1 MSALAIIFTLIAA
14 AAILAAPRRWAAM
27 PFLVAACYMTM
38 GQKIDLGLFSLHMV
52 RLLIAA
58 GIIRVVMRREW
69 VVGGLNGL
77 DKIMLVWASW
87 ALVSSAFHEATS
99 EGNPLVFRL
108 GLAYNVLVIYFL
120 MRIFVQSLEDVER
133 VLKVTACLFIP
144 VALEMLQEQITRH
157 NLFAIFGGVGEN
169 VIVRN
174 ERLRAQGPFMHPI
187 LAGTVGAV
195 CFPYM
200 VGLYRKH
207 AAIAGAGAAA
217 CVIMVV
223 ASGSS
228 GPLMSLIFGIFAL
241 SLWRWRHLTRQMRL
255 AIVFG
260 YIFLDIVM
268 KAPAYYLIARID
280 LTGSSTGWHRAY
292 LIESG
297 LAHLREWWF
306 AGTDYTRHWMPTGVS
321 WSPEHTDITN
331 HYLQYG
337 VIGGLPL
344 MLLFMGA
351 LGVAFRYVGQCLR
364 AAEEASWEDQFFIW
378 ALGAALLGQ
387 AATCISVSFFDQSY
401 MFLFLN
407 LALIGSLWAVQNRTA
422 SEQSIEEEDQQ
433 ESEEFA
439 NPLNAW
445 RRCS

>member
-1 MSALAIIFTLIAA
+1 MSALAILFTLIAA
-14 AAILAAPRRWAAM
+14 AAIFAAPRRWAAM

-38 GQKIDLGLFSLHMV
+38 GQKIDLGPFSLHMV

-58 GIIRVVMRREW
+58 GAARVVMRREW
-69 VVGGLNGL
+69 VTGGLNGL
-77 DKIMLVWASW
+77 DKIMLVWAAW
-87 ALVSSAFHEATS
+87 ALVSSGFHQVTS
-99 EGNPLVFRL
+99 DGNPLIFRL
-108 GLAYNVLVIYFL
+108 GLAYNVLGIYFL

-133 VLKVTACLFIP
+133 VIKVTACLFIP
-144 VALEMLQEQITRH
+144 VALEMIQEQITRH

-169 VIVRN
+169 VMVRN
-174 ERLRAQGPFMHPI
+174 DKLRAQGPFMHPI

-195 CFPYM
+195 CLPYM
-200 VGLYRKH
+200 AGLYRKH
-207 AAIAGAGAAA
+207 AAIASAGAAA
-217 CVIMVV
+217 CIAMVL

-241 SLWRWRHLTRQMRL
+241 TLWRWRQLTRQMRFAL
-255 AIVFG
+255 VFG

-351 LGVAFRYVGQCLR
+351 LGVAFRYVGECLR
-364 AAEEASWEDQFFIW
+364 QGEEDSWEEQFFIW
-378 ALGAALLGQ
+378 ALGAALLSQ
-387 AATCISVSFFDQSY
+387 AATCISVSYFDQSY
-401 MFLFLN
+401 VFLFLN
-407 LALIGSLWAVQNRTA
+407 LALISSLWAAQTSVA
-422 SEQSIEEEDQQ
+422 SEQSVEEEKHQ
-433 ESEEFA
+433 EDDAFSGAFHH
-439 NPLNAW
+439 
-445 RRCS
+445 